1 VARDR
6 QRAKQRKARRAQN
19 RGPARSQPTRTD
31 VSGELEHASGEV
43 DEFEAALVSGA
54 DGQTVDDDDSAA
66 AARDDEDLDDDS
78 AAAARDDEDLDDDS
92 APAAGRD
99 DEIDDADDPALAARS
114 ADDDRSALL
123 GSDDDDFDDDRS
135 AVADRSVDDD
145 DFDDRSAVAE
155 DEEDEVDDATLERE
169 AVGSAPAARRE
180 TAPGAP
186 TRKGG
191 GRFIGFLRASWAELQ
206 RVQWPD
212 RRQVAQATGV
222 VIGFVIVAGLYLGVA
237 DWVAKQIVNAII

>member
-1 VARDR
+1 V
-6 QRAKQRKARRAQN
+6 
-19 RGPARSQPTRTD
+19 P
-31 VSGELEHASGEV
+31 GELEHASGEV

-54 DGQTVDDDDSAA
+54 DGQTVDDEDDSALT
-66 AARDDEDLDDDS
+66 ARPDDEDLDDDS
-78 AAAARDDEDLDDDS
+78 ARAAD
-92 APAAGRD
+92 
-99 DEIDDADDPALAARS
+99 
-114 ADDDRSALL
+114 DDDRSALL
-123 GSDDDDFDDDRS
+123 GSSPDDDFDDDRP

-145 DFDDRSAVAE
+145 DYGDRSAE
-155 DEEDEVDDATLERE
+155 DEDDDFDDATLESE

-180 TAPGAP
+180 AAPGAP